1 MTEPRTGP
9 GSEPGQPGG
18 PGRPG
23 SGPAPGM
30 GQDSMNSGNT
40 DPGRPGGQDSGHLP
54 AGTGGPAAAGSGAS
68 STGVTT
74 AARTTAAQASV
85 PQQYGRESE
94 YGSGMGGE
102 AAMPGASPRGM
113 LGAAAGRAWPA
124 LLLGAL
130 GLIAVGIA
138 LLVWP
143 HASLTV
149 ISILIGAA
157 VLGSGIVRMY
167 EGFTASNESG
177 GMRAGYVV
185 IGLLAVLAG
194 LYLLRH
200 HALSLF
206 LVAFVTGVFFIAQG
220 ISELGVA
227 ISANVPGRAFRGVLG
242 VVSIAAGILMVVWPS
257 ITLVILFTLVAAWLL
272 FYGLVLGGLAFGLR
286 KAAKDAKKDQADSMT
301 SARTLATSTR

>member
-1 MTEPRTGP
+1 MGQGNMGQGPVNPGQPGSGEMDSGHTGP
-9 GSEPGQPGG
+9 GSSGATGSGATGSGG
-18 PGRPG
+18 PGT
-23 SGPAPGM
+23 M
-30 GQDSMNSGNT
+30 
-40 DPGRPGGQDSGHLP
+40 P
-54 AGTGGPAAAGSGAS
+54 AGQTTSG
-68 STGVTT
+68 GVTT
-74 AARTTAAQASV
+74 AARTSAAQPNV
-85 PQQYGRESE
+85 PQQYGPESGRE
-94 YGSGMGGE
+94 YGQTGERDMAVPGLRGGMI
-102 AAMPGASPRGM
+102 
-113 LGAAAGRAWPA
+113 GAAAGRAWPA

-167 EGFTASNESG
+167 EGFSASNESG

-227 ISANVPGRAFRGVLG
+227 ISANVPGRGFRAVLG
-242 VVSIAAGILMVVWPS
+242 VFSIAAGILMVVWPS

-286 KAAKDAKKDQADSMT
+286 KAAKEAKAT
-301 SARTLATSTR
+301 SAGSTPSSRPLATSTR